1 MERASSIHGCGGTGP
16 AHRSSEPLQLL
27 VVHVARLRHPLLRQR
42 QRLAGAA
49 LRRRRLLGLPLA
61 PSPPPST
68 RLLASSAAPGGEP
81 PPGRRGSLPLAV
93 AGALACASMAT
104 SLRDGRRA
112 KAKLLPAFV
121 SPGTPRLR
129 PRGSEGREAIA

>member
-1 MERASSIHGCGGTGP
+1 MERASSVHGCGGKHRTRS
-16 AHRSSEPLQLL
+16 AHHSRSSCSLYTSRGCGSGLL
-27 VVHVARLRHPLLRQR
+27 APPSAAAAAAACSASRFAVLR
-42 QRLAGAA
+42 
-49 LRRRRLLGLPLA
+49 LA

-68 RLLASSAAPGGEP
+68 RSLASAAPG
-81 PPGRRGSLPLAV
+81 GSLPLAV

-129 PRGSEGREAIA
+129 PRGSEGRETIACAT